1 VARSQHRRSEAARQ
15 RVEEPALARPEWV
28 VPVLGAV
35 FLLSGGAGLVH
46 EVVWARLL
54 GHVFGATSL
63 AIATVLAAFM
73 GGLALG
79 SWWMGRRPPMAD
91 RRRLYAFL
99 EVGIGLSALALPFL
113 LGLVE
118 PLYAWIWREFQFS
131 FAVFSVLR
139 FFLAGGLL
147 LPPTIMMGATL
158 PALADYL
165 AGLRGRRIGAEW
177 LYTLNLAGAALGAAA
192 AGFVLMPTLGVWG
205 TVVAGAS
212 LNLAI
217 GALVLLLPRLSEPP
231 RLGPRETAPLPST
244 LFLTAA
250 FVSGF
255 LSLATQVAW
264 TRVLVLIVGSTTYAF
279 SAVLLVYLVA
289 LGAGSAW
296 ASRRGARTADVR
308 PLLGLM
314 QLLMAAA
321 MLGAVYAVNQLP
333 FWYVRLVSAWEPA
346 SLAGAIGLNVCVI
359 FGILFLP
366 VLFAGTVLPLVLVGA
381 LPPSRRGTGA
391 IVGTLYGVNTV
402 GAILGAV
409 LGGFVLVP
417 LVGSART
424 LTGVC
429 VVGAAMGVVFL
440 LAGER
445 TPWRVGV
452 SIAGAT
458 LVLAGALARPD
469 WQPGPLN
476 AGVYEHRRMKLI
488 ENMLSGRNFDVVYN
502 REGPTATVVVALWK
516 QGQRAL
522 IINGRPNA
530 SDNPADMPT
539 QVMMAAAPLF
549 LAPRTQDVLVI
560 GWGSGASAGT
570 ALRWPIRRVTAI
582 ELEPAVIEASRLFE
596 HINYQ
601 ALDDARLRLFEDDAR
616 HMLLASED
624 TYDVILSEPSHPWVT
639 GVSNLFTREFFQL
652 ARVRLRADGV
662 FAQWVQAYEISFET
676 FRVILATFQSVFP
689 EVVVFVPPGTQD
701 CILVGSRRPLRLDLA
716 ELDRRWAQEGP
727 REEANR
733 IGLARPEALL
743 AVLYLGPE
751 AVRTMVQGAP
761 LNTDDNMYVEFN
773 GPRGMIQATPPGGR
787 VIPRL
792 EDAAVP
798 IETMLTEPALLLRSR
813 ERLGTY
819 IDGLETLERS
829 ADRYRKLLDDL
840 G

>member
-1 VARSQHRRSEAARQ
+1 MARSHHHRQEAVRQPAQPPAPARS
-15 RVEEPALARPEWV
+15 EWV
-28 VPVLGAV
+28 VPALGAV

-63 AIATVLAAFM
+63 AVATVLAAFM
-73 GGLALG
+73 GGLAIG

-99 EVGIGLSALALPFL
+99 EVGIGLSALVLPFL

-118 PLYAWIWREFQFS
+118 PFYAWIWREFQFS

-139 FFLAGGLL
+139 FFLAGALL

-212 LNLAI
+212 LNIAI

-231 RLGPRETAPLPST
+231 RVGPREAVPRPSI
-244 LFLTAA
+244 LFLSVA
-250 FVSGF
+250 FGSGF

-279 SAVLLVYLVA
+279 SAVLFVYLVA
-289 LGAGSAW
+289 LGVGSAW

-321 MLGAVYAVNQLP
+321 MLAAVYAVNRLP
-333 FWYVRLVSAWEPA
+333 FWYVQLLAFWQPA
-346 SLAGAIGLNVCVI
+346 SLAGAVGLNVFVV
-359 FGILFLP
+359 FAILFLP

-391 IVGTLYGVNTV
+391 IVGMLYGVNTI

-409 LGGFVLVP
+409 VGGFVLVP
-417 LVGSART
+417 LVGSAAT
-424 LTGVC
+424 LAGVC
-429 VVGAAMGVVFL
+429 VAGAGMGVL
-440 LAGER
+440 CSLADGR
-445 TPWRVGV
+445 TSWRMVASFG
-452 SIAGAT
+452 AGA
-458 LVLAGALARPD
+458 LVMVGALARPA

-476 AGVYEHRRMKLI
+476 AGVYEYKRMSLI
-488 ENMLSGRNFDVVYN
+488 KAMLSGRDVDVIYH
-502 REGPTATVVVALWK
+502 REGPTATVAVTQWRK
-516 QGQRAL
+516 GNRAL
-522 IINGRPNA
+522 SINGRPNA
-530 SDNPADMPT
+530 SDHSADMPT
-539 QVMMAAAPLF
+539 QVMMASAPLL

-560 GWGSGASAGT
+560 GWGSGVSAGT

-601 ALDDARLRLFEDDAR
+601 ALDDSRLRLYEDDAR

-652 ARVRLRADGV
+652 ARARLRPDGV

-676 FRVILATFQSVFP
+676 YRTILATFQSVFP
-689 EVVVFVPPGTQD
+689 EVVVLVPPGTQD
-701 CILVGSRRPLRLDLA
+701 CILVGSRRRLRLDLA
-716 ELDRRWAQEGP
+716 ELERRWAEQGV
-727 REEANR
+727 REEGAR
-733 IGLARPEALL
+733 IGLKRPEYLL
-743 AVLYLGPE
+743 AVVYLGPD
-751 AVRTMVQGAP
+751 AVRTIVRGAP
-761 LNTDDNMYVEFN
+761 LNTDDNMYVEFH
-773 GPRGMIQATPPGGR
+773 GPREMVQTALPGGR
-787 VIPRL
+787 VNPAL

-798 IETMLTEPALLLRSR
+798 IETLLTDPTMLLRSR
-813 ERLGTY
+813 DRLGAFV
-819 IDGLETLERS
+819 DGLEQAERP
-829 ADRYRKLLDDL
+829 AERYQKLLADL